1 MMSCLM
7 ADFKRNRTNLV
18 DVGMVR
24 HMILNSIRA
33 NYVKYRKEYGE
44 LVIACDHTS
53 NWRKEIF
60 PYYKANRAKN
70 RGESPFDWKAI
81 YEAFDTVREE
91 LKENFP
97 YRVIRVEG
105 AEGDDIIGTLCEE
118 FGTDV
123 GLVIGEK
130 ILIISGDKD
139 FGQLQKFDNVAQW
152 DPVQKR
158 EIVVNDPTK
167 QLCELIFRGDQGDGV
182 PNILSDDNTLVMPD
196 KRQGVISKK
205 RVDSWNKSWD
215 LGTFANGLDENIRR
229 NFSRN
234 QQLIDLSFTPLR
246 LKDEILY
253 EYDSQAKKPKKD
265 LINYFMKNKL
275 RNLIEAT
282 GDFV

>member
-91 LKENFP
+91 LKEHFP
-97 YRVIRVEG
+97 YRIIRVEG
-105 AEGDDIIGTLCEE
+105 AEGDDIIGTLAHE

-139 FGQLQKFDNVAQW
+139 FGQLQKYDNVFQW

-158 EIVVNDPTK
+158 EIVINDPDRH
-167 QLCELIFRGDQGDGV
+167 LRELIFRGDQGDGV

-205 RVDSWNKSWD
+205 RIDAWLADTNLNNVDSTTK
-215 LGTFANGLDENIRR
+215 R
-229 NFSRN
+229 NFFRN
-234 QQLIDLSFTPLR
+234 QQLIDLSFTPAR
-246 LKDEILY
+246 LKSEILI

>member
-91 LKENFP
+91 LKDNFS
-97 YRVIRVEG
+97 YRLIRIEG
-105 AEGDDIIGTLCEE
+105 AEGDDVIGTLAHE
-118 FGTDV
+118 FGTDF
-123 GLVIGEK
+123 GLITGEK
-130 ILIISGDKD
+130 IMIVSGDKD
-139 FGQLQKFDNVAQW
+139 FGQLQKYDNVFQW

-158 EIVVNDPTK
+158 DIVIADPARH
-167 QLCELIFRGDQGDGV
+167 LRELIYRGDSGDGV

-205 RVDSWNKSWD
+205 KVETW
-215 LGTFANGLDENIRR
+215 LGDPNMNEVGFETKR
-229 NFSRN
+229 NFFRN
-234 QQLIDLSFTPLR
+234 QQLIDLSFTPAK
-246 LKDEILY
+246 LKADILDEY
-253 EYDSQAKKPKKD
+253 AAQAGKKHGD
-265 LINYFMKNKL
+265 LLKYFMSNKL
-275 RNLIEAT
+275 RNLTDAI
-282 GDFV
+282 GDF